1 MQMIIILIK
10 YFKLKNVL
18 NKGLI
23 ALKIHIFLILFAMK
37 TVALMLQKKVVT
49 IIVFV
54 IQNMAIGTNI
64 KIMKA
69 KEIIINVH

>member
-1 MQMIIILIK
+1 MQMIIILIE

-18 NKGLI
+18 NKGQI
-23 ALKIHIFLILFAMK
+23 VLKIHMFLIIFVMK

-49 IIVFV
+49 KIVFV
-54 IQNMAIGTNI
+54 IQNMVIGTNM

-69 KEIIINVH
+69 KEIIINVD

>member
-1 MQMIIILIK
+1 MQMIIILIE

-18 NKGLI
+18 NKGQI
-23 ALKIHIFLILFAMK
+23 VLKIHMFLIIFVMK

-54 IQNMAIGTNI
+54 IQNMVIGTNM

-69 KEIIINVH
+69 KEIIINVD

>member
-18 NKGLI
+18 NKGQI
-23 ALKIHIFLILFAMK
+23 VLKIHMFLIIFVMK

-49 IIVFV
+49 KIVFV
-54 IQNMAIGTNI
+54 IQNMVIGTNM